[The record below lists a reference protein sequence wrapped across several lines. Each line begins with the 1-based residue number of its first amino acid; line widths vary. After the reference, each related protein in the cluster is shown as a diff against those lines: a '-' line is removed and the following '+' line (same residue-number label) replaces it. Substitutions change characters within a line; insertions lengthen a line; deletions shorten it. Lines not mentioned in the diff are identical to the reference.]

1 MTRRLQRCRKCHG
14 HYADQTGVK
23 FPAKRGWT
31 RHKDRVC
38 SVCRR
43 WGGPMPKGW
52 PWGRAA

>member
-1 MTRRLQRCRKCHG
+1 MTRRLQRCRRCHD

-23 FPAKRGWT
+23 FPAHRGWT
-31 RHKDRVC
+31 RHRDRVC
-38 SVCRR
+38 SVCRQ